1 MLLRHNPFFL
11 YLYYM
16 AKNSSEGKGPIG
28 LFDSGVGGLTVA
40 HALHTLLPNEQLIY
54 FGDTA
59 HLPYGDKSSES
70 IVQYSLGIA
79 DFLLEQQCKV
89 ILIACNSASAN
100 AFSEV
105 KAHVG
110 DRAVVMNVI
119 DPVVNHV
126 CLDIGAA
133 ALTPEGA
140 LPTEMRKPRTVGII
154 GTKATIDSGTY
165 ERKINETLAAFLAN
179 SNEIS
184 NVSHPG
190 INVSTLATPLFVP
203 MIEEGFVFDDISN
216 AIIRSYLSRKELVG
230 IDSLILG
237 CTHYPIIRNQISRF
251 LNFEVN
257 VLDTAQI
264 VAQYVQGLLAENDLL
279 ATQKAGDNQF
289 YVSDHTP
296 YFEVIANMFFNEK
309 ISLEKR
315 NIWV

>member
-1 MLLRHNPFFL
+1 MG
-11 YLYYM
+11 
-16 AKNSSEGKGPIG
+16 KNSPIG

-40 HALHTLLPNEQLIY
+40 HALHTLLPAERLVY

-59 HLPYGDKSSES
+59 HLPYGDKSREA
-70 IVQYSLGIA
+70 IVHYSLGIS
-79 DFLLEQQCKV
+79 DFLLKQKCKV

-100 AFSEV
+100 AFDEV
-105 KAHVG
+105 KEHVG

-119 DPVVNHV
+119 DPVVEKVLQQNGENPPGGGSAR
-126 CLDIGAA
+126 LPERTIG
-133 ALTPEGA
+133 
-140 LPTEMRKPRTVGII
+140 VI

-165 ERKINETLAAFLAN
+165 EKKISAKAGQRESEAGQRLPKINVN
-179 SNEIS
+179 S
-184 NVSHPG
+184 
-190 INVSTLATPLFVP
+190 LATPLFVP

-216 AIIRSYLSRKELVG
+216 AIIRSYLSRKELEG

-251 LNFEVN
+251 FDFEVN

-264 VAQYVQGLLAENDLL
+264 VAQSVQRFLADNNLLRSKPAESN
-279 ATQKAGDNQF
+279 KF

-309 ISLEKR
+309 IDLEKK
-315 NIWV
+315 NIW

>member
-1 MLLRHNPFFL
+1 VGNT
-11 YLYYM
+11 
-16 AKNSSEGKGPIG
+16 GPIG

-59 HLPYGDKSSES
+59 HLPYGDKSRET
-70 IVQYSLGIA
+70 IVQYSLGIT
-79 DFLLEQQCKV
+79 DFLLEQKCKV
-89 ILIACNSASAN
+89 ILIACNSASSN
-100 AFSEV
+100 AFEEV
-105 KAHVG
+105 KEHVG
-110 DRAVVMNVI
+110 NKAVVLNVI
-119 DPVVNHV
+119 DPVVEHV
-126 CLDIGAA
+126 CAENGQIKSIG
-133 ALTPEGA
+133 
-140 LPTEMRKPRTVGII
+140 VI

-165 ERKINETLAAFLAN
+165 QKKIEATTTTRLQVN
-179 SNEIS
+179 S
-184 NVSHPG
+184 
-190 INVSTLATPLFVP
+190 LATPLFVP

-230 IDSLILG
+230 IQSLILG

-264 VAQYVQGLLAENDLL
+264 VAKAVQAFLSEQKLLSPNRAAAD
-279 ATQKAGDNQF
+279 QF

-309 ISLEKR
+309 IHLEKR
-315 NIWV
+315 NIWI